1 MSGVIF
7 WSTLR
12 RSWRTGLYW
21 AIGIALLGVYVIV
34 AIPNVDMLNQYAD
47 LVGSMPPVLMQMF
60 GVNDVSTMATPTG
73 FLGFAFFGYSL
84 LVLAAYAVIAG
95 LNVTANEEDRGILD
109 VTLSLPIPRWRLVAE
124 RLLAYALIVVLMLT
138 FTYAAMWIVMQGS
151 NGLEIDPTRLL
162 EGVANMLPS
171 TLLVLAFT
179 GLAGTAF
186 RTRGLAAAVAT
197 AFVIVSYFVDF
208 LGNVA
213 SDTAAG
219 AVRVLSF
226 FSYYDGGDVMNTG
239 LVWGNV
245 ILLLV
250 VTAICTVGA
259 LWFFE
264 RRDISV

>member
-12 RSWRTGLYW
+12 RSWRTSIYW
-21 AIGIALLGVYVIV
+21 AIGIALLGIYVLI
-34 AIPNVDMLNQYAD
+34 AIPNVDMLKQYTELA
-47 LVGSMPPVLMQMF
+47 GSMPPVLLQMF
-60 GVNDVSTMATPTG
+60 GINDVAAMATPAG
-73 FLGFAFFGYSL
+73 FLGFAFFGYTL
-84 LVLAAYAVIAG
+84 LILAAYGVIAG
-95 LNVTANEEDRGILD
+95 LNVTANEEDRGIMD

-124 RLLAYALIVVLMLT
+124 RLLAYTVLVVLMLAV
-138 FTYAAMWIVMQGS
+138 TYASMWLVMQTS
-151 NGLEIDPTRLL
+151 NGLEIDPGRLF

-179 GLAGTAF
+179 VLAGTAF

-226 FSYYDGGDVMNTG
+226 FSYYDGGEIMNTG

-250 VTAICTVGA
+250 VTAVCAVGA